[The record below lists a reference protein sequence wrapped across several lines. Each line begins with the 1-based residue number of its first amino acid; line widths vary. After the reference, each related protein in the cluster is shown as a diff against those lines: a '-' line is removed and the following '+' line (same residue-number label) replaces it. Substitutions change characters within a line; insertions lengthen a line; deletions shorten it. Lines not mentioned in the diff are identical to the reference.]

1 MFQKILIA
9 NRGEIALR
17 ILRTCREMG
26 IRAVVAH
33 STADADSLPVRQAD
47 GSICIGPAEAR
58 SSYLNVPAI
67 ISAAAITDS
76 EAIHPGY
83 GLLSEN
89 PAFAEICR
97 ACGIT
102 FIGPSPEAIRLMGD
116 KAQARQMAKQAGA
129 PVVPGSKGP
138 LDSLEQAQALADEIG
153 YPVIVK
159 AAAGGGGR
167 GMRIVREPDMLA
179 RAFTTC
185 QAEAVAAFGSS
196 ELYLEKFI
204 EEARHVEV
212 QVLGDRSG
220 IRVHLGERDCSVQ
233 RRHQKLLEESPAP
246 ALSRETRAGLCKA
259 ALAVANAVNYVSAG
273 TVEFLVDRSGRFYF
287 IEMNTRIQVEHPVTE
302 LVTGVDLVAEQLRI
316 ANRERLDV
324 DVTLTGH
331 AVEVRL
337 YAEDPRSF
345 LPQAGRLERLR
356 LPHGIRV
363 DAGVEEGDEVG
374 VAYDPMIAK
383 LIAHGPTRDEA
394 FARLH
399 DALAETEVAGVVT
412 NLPFLRWLVSHPAVL
427 AGRTTTA
434 FLTDFPPLAE
444 PPLRLPTGPW
454 DGAWRLNLPS
464 PPPHSPPD
472 VDEAARGSRSGDGA
486 EQSALTA
493 PMPGTVIRVLA
504 KEGDRVEHRQPLLV
518 LEAMKMETPVVS
530 PYEAVVRSVHV
541 AEGDRVAGGAVLVEL
556 EE

>member
-89 PAFAEICR
+89 SAFAEICR

-138 LDSLEQAQALADEIG
+138 LDSVEQAQTLADEIG

-167 GMRIVREPDMLA
+167 GMRIVREPDMLP
-179 RAFTTC
+179 RAFATC

-246 ALSRETRAGLCKA
+246 ALTRETRAGLYKA

-302 LVTGVDLVAEQLRI
+302 LVTGFDLIREQIRI
-316 ANRERLDV
+316 AAGEPLGYKQSAV
-324 DVTLTGH
+324 QFSGH
-331 AVEVRL
+331 AIECRVN
-337 YAEDPRSF
+337 AEDPEHFVPSPGRITAWVPPGGPGVRVDSHMYAGYQVPPHYDSLIAKIIVHGRDRAQAIARMHRALSETVVEGVKTTIPYHLKLLADPVF
-345 LPQAGRLERLR
+345 LAGDFSLPRLE
-356 LPHGIRV
+356 
-363 DAGVEEGDEVG
+363 
-374 VAYDPMIAK
+374 
-383 LIAHGPTRDEA
+383 
-394 FARLH
+394 
-399 DALAETEVAGVVT
+399 
-412 NLPFLRWLVSHPAVL
+412 
-427 AGRTTTA
+427 
-434 FLTDFPPLAE
+434 
-444 PPLRLPTGPW
+444 
-454 DGAWRLNLPS
+454 
-464 PPPHSPPD
+464 HS
-472 VDEAARGSRSGDGA
+472 
-486 EQSALTA
+486 L
-493 PMPGTVIRVLA
+493 
-504 KEGDRVEHRQPLLV
+504 
-518 LEAMKMETPVVS
+518 
-530 PYEAVVRSVHV
+530 
-541 AEGDRVAGGAVLVEL
+541 
-556 EE
+556 